1 MPFSTSDSVPL
12 GFKTNVAGNYTIAI
26 DHVDGLFSNGQAI
39 YLKDNLLNTV
49 TNLGAGSYSFAS
61 AAGTFNSRFEIV
73 YQSMLGVNNP
83 EFTSNNVVAFNDNG
97 DISINSGSTV
107 MEQVRVYDLQGR
119 LLVEKKQIN
128 TSETRINTTAVNQV
142 LLLEITATTGSK
154 VIKKIISL
162 SSKGTKVYYITGNH
176 DEFLRKF
183 TDLQLG
189 NISLLNKLVLE
200 LDDKKA
206 WIFHGDVFDASINHA
221 KWLAKLG
228 GWGYDLLIL
237 LNRFINWVLARL
249 NKEPYSLSKKIK
261 GNVKSAVK
269 FISNFENV
277 CIELAIE
284 NKFDYVICGH
294 IHEPKFESVETEKGK
309 TVYLNSGDWIEN
321 LTALEYNKKQWRL
334 YTHEK
339 KLNTS
344 EIEEELDQESN
355 LAEQFIS
362 ILNKD

>member
-1 MPFSTSDSVPL
+1 MEKRKVELVVISDVHLGTYGCHAKELLEYLSTIKP
-12 GFKTNVAGNYTIAI
+12 KTLI
-26 DHVDGLFSNGQAI
+26 L
-39 YLKDNLLNTV
+39 
-49 TNLGAGSYSFAS
+49 
-61 AAGTFNSRFEIV
+61 
-73 YQSMLGVNNP
+73 
-83 EFTSNNVVAFNDNG
+83 NG
-97 DISINSGSTV
+97 DIIDIWQFRKSYFPKSH
-107 MEQVRVYDLQGR
+107 L
-119 LLVEKKQIN
+119 
-128 TSETRINTTAVNQV
+128 
-142 LLLEITATTGSK
+142 K

-200 LDDKKA
+200 LDEKKA

-237 LNRFINWVLARL
+237 LNRFINWVLIKL
-249 NKEPYSLSKKIK
+249 NREPYSLSKKIK

>member
-1 MPFSTSDSVPL
+1 MEKRKVELVVISDVHL
-12 GFKTNVAGNYTIAI
+12 GTYGCHAKELLEYLSQIKPKTLI
-26 DHVDGLFSNGQAI
+26 L
-39 YLKDNLLNTV
+39 
-49 TNLGAGSYSFAS
+49 
-61 AAGTFNSRFEIV
+61 
-73 YQSMLGVNNP
+73 
-83 EFTSNNVVAFNDNG
+83 NG
-97 DISINSGSTV
+97 DIIDIWQFRKSYFPKSH
-107 MEQVRVYDLQGR
+107 L
-119 LLVEKKQIN
+119 
-128 TSETRINTTAVNQV
+128 
-142 LLLEITATTGSK
+142 K

-200 LDDKKA
+200 LDGKKA

-237 LNRFINWVLARL
+237 LNRFINWVLTKL

-277 CIELAIE
+277 CIELAID

-294 IHEPKFESVETEKGK
+294 IHEPKFETIENEKGK

-321 LTALEYNKKQWRL
+321 LTSLEHNKKEWRL

-339 KLNTS
+339 KLNNLP
-344 EIEEELDQESN
+344 IEEDFEEESN

-362 ILNKD
+362 LINKD

>member
-1 MPFSTSDSVPL
+1 LEKRKVELVVISDVHL
-12 GFKTNVAGNYTIAI
+12 GTYGCHAKELLEYLSQIKPKTLI
-26 DHVDGLFSNGQAI
+26 L
-39 YLKDNLLNTV
+39 
-49 TNLGAGSYSFAS
+49 
-61 AAGTFNSRFEIV
+61 
-73 YQSMLGVNNP
+73 
-83 EFTSNNVVAFNDNG
+83 NG
-97 DISINSGSTV
+97 DIIDIWQFRKSYFPKSH
-107 MEQVRVYDLQGR
+107 L
-119 LLVEKKQIN
+119 
-128 TSETRINTTAVNQV
+128 
-142 LLLEITATTGSK
+142 K

-183 TDLQLG
+183 TDLKLG

-228 GWGYDLLIL
+228 GWGYDMLIL
-237 LNRFINWVLARL
+237 LNRFINWILARL

-294 IHEPKFESVETEKGK
+294 IHEPKFETVENEKGK

-321 LTALEYNKKQWRL
+321 LTALEYHKKEWRL

-339 KLNTS
+339 KLTTTP
-344 EIEEELDQESN
+344 IEEDFDEESN
-355 LAEQFIS
+355 LADQFIS
-362 ILNKD
+362 LINKN